1 MFYPH
6 HNIWGGGGDREV
18 DDDKGGDDTVGD
30 DGGQRLW
37 RGYDV
42 PGPRLSLCINPLNLH
57 KNPVSETRSVMF
69 DSVQPHG
76 LYSPWNSLGQNTGV
90 GSHIPSPG
98 DLPNPGIEPGLLPC
112 RWILYQ
118 LSYEGGPRIP

>member
-6 HNIWGGGGDREV
+6 HNIWGGGGDRQV

-37 RGYDV
+37 RGYDA

-76 LYSPWNSLGQNTGV
+76 LYSPWNSLGQNTRV
-90 GSHIPSPG
+90 GSLS
-98 DLPNPGIEPGLLPC
+98 LLQGIFPTQGSNQVSCLA
-112 RWILYQ
+112 
-118 LSYEGGPRIP
+118 GGFFTN